1 MTATRVVAIV
11 CGLASV
17 YFLAIL
23 VPEVGASAAAMGTG
37 DFYSVGPTA
46 LPNFAG
52 AVTLLLSVGVFATSG
67 PAAVDGDRR
76 FDRGLGAGLVFTVML
91 VVYAIAMPSIG
102 FLAASVL
109 FMVAV
114 FLVYRPASWLIALIL
129 TLAVPVLVDQV
140 LRKLFLIPLPS
151 GAWF

>member
-1 MTATRVVAIV
+1 MRPRALRLLARRVRLRFRSRLRLF
-11 CGLASV
+11 GSSRWS
-17 YFLAIL
+17 FR
-23 VPEVGASAAAMGTG
+23 
-37 DFYSVGPTA
+37 
-46 LPNFAG
+46 
-52 AVTLLLSVGVFATSG
+52 
-67 PAAVDGDRR
+67 DRR
-76 FDRGLGAGLVFTVML
+76 FGRGLGAGLVFTVML

-151 GAWF
+151 GGWF